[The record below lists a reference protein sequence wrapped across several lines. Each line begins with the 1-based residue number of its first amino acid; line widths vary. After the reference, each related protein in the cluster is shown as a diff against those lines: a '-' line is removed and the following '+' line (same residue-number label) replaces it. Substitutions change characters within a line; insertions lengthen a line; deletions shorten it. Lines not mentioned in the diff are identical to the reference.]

1 LNLDIL
7 SLIQEEQLV
16 GETGGT
22 APLPC
27 LPYWEEDSVRVGSVS
42 FFCKKW
48 PLSGPI
54 CEFKSSFIIR
64 QTVGGLC

>member
-1 LNLDIL
+1 MIQGVNNKILFAYNVKDCNLNLDIL

-27 LPYWEEDSVRVGSVS
+27 LPY
-42 FFCKKW
+42 
-48 PLSGPI
+48 
-54 CEFKSSFIIR
+54 
-64 QTVGGLC
+64 